1 MKVCDIVRFNGERYF
16 NGAVQTEWFYDEN
29 RIERVAKSYVFHGP
43 KYFGVSAKDISKSA
57 HTLIDTASFAEII
70 ADKLYPPQPQKSNNF
85 VMTIAGYGTGKSH
98 LAVCLGALFSG
109 RKDLTTVIADNI
121 TTADKKIGDHIKGIN
136 NRRNLI
142 IALNGMNNFNL
153 DAEILKCARLS
164 LSMNGLSDDVLKSI
178 TRSYDIARLFLEK
191 NFTLHINSF
200 IRSAKAH
207 GIDLSGTALKEY
219 LQSHVENDK
228 SSLAVINDV
237 YKEVNGDTI
246 QWSRGISAGD
256 ILTVL
261 QTELCGP
268 GKPFN
273 KVLIL
278 FDEFGRYIEYS
289 AAYPTIAGEAAL
301 QQIFEAVQA
310 ANGKIIFTGFIQN
323 DLSAYLS
330 RIEKTAN
337 IVRYVGRYENSEKL
351 YLSSNFETIL
361 ANLLAKDEN
370 AGFSRVTDHAIAKYE
385 RFHKKVFEAL
395 SRWDKSAQKKA
406 VWTDFS
412 LYRSI
417 ILKGCYPLHPVTT
430 WLLSTT
436 ASWMQQRSTI
446 AFVAEMYEGI
456 KGRQIDGP
464 WMPYVYPVDIV
475 DSGIYLEMLNSEE
488 KGLVQSQYCMLYRDI
503 IVKIGNKLSEV
514 EKKVLQAILVLNLGK
529 FSLLDKEDASIAIRY
544 CTDLTEEEI
553 QPALKSLEEMH
564 GVIAFDEN
572 AKTFDLIAEA
582 SGFNEFRRI
591 YIRYRISTSASIEDM
606 DSDLLQEAVLSGTVE
621 TSFAQEH
628 NISSKEWGFERKLID
643 AANIDG
649 SYLEAIKKTIDNNQA
664 GESPRGILLY
674 AYCSK
679 GRDAIIA
686 RIAKLYQDAGLAK
699 YPVIVLFLDDPD
711 GEVLDSLAVK
721 KTIARFSSADKERF
735 SKHIDAQVKAQN
747 KKIIRKT
754 TQMLSKKN
762 KIDEN
767 GISVYDCRI
776 NALCSAR
783 LKDLYTMA
791 PPFVFDGF
799 QNKTVTQA
807 RKSLATICVKL
818 FDRTLMNIQSYQALT
833 QDEKNRVRSCLS
845 VGVNSSWQVFDNKCN
860 LVEPKDSTIRKI
872 YNEVGKAITIEDPVP
887 VLSLMAK
894 YIQPPFGMNS
904 NSVALFIFYYIAI
917 QGNAVYSF
925 YGQEKLAPATVS
937 NVIFKGNKL
946 QVQEFRKIR
955 LKINPNANIDQVAVF
970 CKKVQACK
978 CIEEFPSMRK
988 SLDALLVQEGVSEA
1002 NKSMVAQAKMRLDEG
1017 TRILA
1022 AINEKNRKAT
1032 ELIAAAKKYLN
1043 LPKFV
1048 KVFENLTDFTQPLSE
1063 EYDFTCGESSKSTV
1077 SEIKK
1082 DAEAILKKMLP
1093 SAIEV
1098 LNCDITQLSQYS
1110 ASYTSAARTLEE
1122 KGYQDYAEAIRK
1134 RLDRLKEELIAK
1146 QKYEITL
1153 AELERDLAMASNL
1166 STSSYKQLS
1175 ELKVKLLNWK
1185 SFVQGAKELPKSIQD
1200 PLIARIIAANV
1211 SCNNEMEG
1219 LVRKANLAI
1228 NHCNNADSYAKLIS
1242 AERDLL
1248 QYQGVGFEQKLE
1260 TCISESIQIAEER
1273 KKLIEA
1279 LPDNM
1284 DDLVTFEGNLS
1295 VSKGPAVISETKKKL
1310 SQFKREENDWGKKNI
1325 ALVEVKLSQLSA
1337 SDCANWLERTKV
1349 LPKFLGVEART
1360 AHQKLKVEIENR
1372 LRTYKIEGVVSMF
1385 NALNYEERKA
1395 CLKRLI
1401 EISNL

>member
-43 KYFGVSAKDISKSA
+43 KYFGVSTKDISKSA
-57 HTLIDTASFAEII
+57 HTLIDTASFAEMI
-70 ADKLYPPQPQKSNNF
+70 ADKLYQPLPKGSNNF

-109 RKDLTTVIADNI
+109 RKDLTSVIADNI
-121 TTADKKIGDHIKGIN
+121 TTADKRIGDHIRGIN

-191 NFTLHINSF
+191 NFTLHVNSF

-219 LQSHVENDK
+219 LQNHVENDK
-228 SSLAVINDV
+228 SSLAVINEV

-261 QTELCGP
+261 QMELCGP

-289 AAYPTIAGEAAL
+289 AANPTIAGEAAL

-310 ANGKIIFTGFIQN
+310 ANGQIIFTGFIQS

-361 ANLLAKDEN
+361 ANLLEKDDT
-370 AGFSRVTDHAIAKYE
+370 AGFSRATDHAIVKYE

-406 VWTDFS
+406 VWTDFA

-446 AFVAEMYEGI
+446 AFVAEMYDGI
-456 KGRQIDGP
+456 KNRQIDGP
-464 WMPYVYPVDIV
+464 WMPYIYPVDIV
-475 DSGIYLEMLNSEE
+475 DSGIYNEMLNSEE

-514 EKKVLQAILVLNLGK
+514 EKKVLQAILVLNIGK
-529 FSLLDKEDASIAIRY
+529 FTLLDKEDADIAIRY
-544 CTDLTEEEI
+544 CTDLGEDEI

-572 AKTFDLIAEA
+572 TKTFDLIAEA

-628 NISSKEWGFERKLID
+628 NISSKEWGFDRKLID
-643 AANIDG
+643 AAKIDS
-649 SYLEAIKKTIDNNQA
+649 SYLEIIKKTIDANQA
-664 GESPRGILLY
+664 GESSRGVLLY
-674 AYCSK
+674 AYCNK
-679 GRDAIIA
+679 DRDVIIS
-686 RIAKLYQDAGLAK
+686 RIRKLYQDAGLAK

-711 GEVLDSLAVK
+711 EEIIDSLAVK
-721 KTIARFSSADKERF
+721 KTIARFSGADKERF
-735 SKHIDAQVKAQN
+735 SKHIDAQLKAHN
-747 KKIIRKT
+747 KRIIRKT

-762 KIDEN
+762 MIDEK
-767 GISVYDCRI
+767 GVSVYNCRI
-776 NALCSAR
+776 NALCAER

-799 QNKTVTQA
+799 QNKTLTQA

-845 VGVNSSWQVFDNKCN
+845 VGVKSSWQVFDNKCN
-860 LVEPKDSTIRKI
+860 LVEPKDPIIQKI
-872 YNEVGKAITIEDPVP
+872 YNEIRESIAKEEPVP
-887 VLSLMAK
+887 VMALMAK
-894 YIQPPFGMNS
+894 YIQPPYGMNS
-904 NSVALFIFYYIAI
+904 NSVALFVFYYMAI
-917 QGNAVYSF
+917 QGNEIYSF

-946 QVQEFRKIR
+946 QIQEFRKIR
-955 LKINPNANIDQVAVF
+955 LQINQNANVDQVAAF
-970 CKKVQACK
+970 CKEVQSCK
-978 CIEEFPSMRK
+978 NIEEYSRMRK
-988 SLDALLVQEGVSEA
+988 SLDALLVQEGTSEV
-1002 NKSMVAQAKMRLDEG
+1002 NQSIVAQTKMRLDEG
-1017 TRILA
+1017 IRILGC
-1022 AINEKNRKAT
+1022 INDRSRKAA
-1032 ELIAAAKKYLN
+1032 ELIAAAKNSLN

-1048 KVFENLTDFTQPLSE
+1048 KVFENLTDFTKPLSE
-1063 EYDFTCGESSKSTV
+1063 EYDFTCGEGSKNTV
-1077 SEIKK
+1077 RAIKQ
-1082 DAEAILKKMLP
+1082 DAEGILKKFFP
-1093 SAIEV
+1093 AAIES

-1110 ASYTSAARTLEE
+1110 AAYTLTAGILEE
-1122 KGYQDYAEAIRK
+1122 NGYKEYAEAIRQ
-1134 RLDRLKEELIAK
+1134 RLGKLKEELLAR
-1146 QKYEITL
+1146 QKYEKTL

-1166 STSSYKQLS
+1166 SSSSYRQLS
-1175 ELKVKLLNWK
+1175 ELQVRMLNWR
-1185 SFVQGAKELPKSIQD
+1185 SFVQEAKELPKSIQG
-1200 PLIARIIAANV
+1200 PLLSRILTIEQASINEKKRLVTKARA
-1211 SCNNEMEG
+1211 
-1219 LVRKANLAI
+1219 AI
-1228 NHCNNADSYAKLIS
+1228 NFCNNADSYTKLVAS
-1242 AERDLL
+1242 ERDLRHL
-1248 QYQGVGFEQKLE
+1248 QGEGFEEVLE
-1260 TCISESIQIAEER
+1260 KSISDSILTATER
-1273 KKLIEA
+1273 IKKIDS
-1279 LPDNM
+1279 LPENM
-1284 DDLVTFEGNLS
+1284 DDLIAFEANLS
-1295 VSKGPAVISETKKKL
+1295 KTDGIAVAAETKKKIAR
-1310 SQFKREENDWGKKNI
+1310 FRKEENDWGRKNI
-1325 ALVEVKLSQLSA
+1325 ALVEMKLPQLSA
-1337 SDCANWLERTKV
+1337 SDCVNWLDRTKV
-1349 LPKFLGVEART
+1349 LPNFIGCGTRT
-1360 AHQKLKVEIENR
+1360 EYLKLKAEIEVR
-1372 LRTYKIEGVVSMF
+1372 LQSCRVDGVVSMF
-1385 NALNYEERKA
+1385 LALNESERKA
-1395 CLKRLI
+1395 CLKRLN
-1401 EISNL
+1401 ELH